1 MRIFLIGLGI
11 AFSSSIIA
19 DSKKPPTPQPA
30 IPTELPATPDTLK
43 ETGVLHSLL
52 PGHYS
57 NYEQVTFGK
66 DAGQD
71 TGPAVEMDIVATSAN
86 HFNLSYA
93 RDGKIIAT
101 TKLVLQA
108 TGDGAKLGNETC
120 AVPFRQIG
128 SSFLSLETKRV
139 CSHAPAFLTA
149 ISAHGLT
156 FRDAAGN
163 LQDFRRAK
171 SYTCW
176 VSAPKLIKKADG
188 STDWAFMAGLKLHDQ
203 GGRIWTATD
212 EPSSTKI
219 GLKLRNVM
227 WPSGTNKPAL
237 TLYVYKPE
245 DTEKAVSYV
254 WADPEAKLIGI
265 NLRWMQGS
273 CSRDL

>member
-1 MRIFLIGLGI
+1 MRIFLIALSI
-11 AFSSSIIA
+11 FFSSSLLA
-19 DSKKPPTPQPA
+19 ESKRPPTPQLA
-30 IPTELPATPDTLK
+30 TPTELPATPETLK
-43 ETGVLHSLL
+43 EAGLLHNIL

-66 DAGQD
+66 DLGQD
-71 TGPAVEMDIVATSAN
+71 LGPVMEMDIAATSAN
-86 HFNLSYA
+86 HFDLTYA
-93 RDGKIIAT
+93 REGKIIAT
-101 TKLVLQA
+101 TKFILQA

-128 SSFLSLETKRV
+128 TSFLSIENKRM
-139 CSHAPAFLTA
+139 CSRAPAFLTA

-163 LQDFRRAK
+163 LQDYRRAK

-176 VSAPKLIKKADG
+176 VSAPKLTKKADG
-188 STDWAFMAGLKLHDQ
+188 SIDWAFMAGLKLHDQ
-203 GGRIWTATD
+203 GGRIWTETD
-212 EPSSTKI
+212 EPNPTKI
-219 GLKLRNVM
+219 GLKLRNVI

-245 DTEKAVSYV
+245 DTEKAVSYA